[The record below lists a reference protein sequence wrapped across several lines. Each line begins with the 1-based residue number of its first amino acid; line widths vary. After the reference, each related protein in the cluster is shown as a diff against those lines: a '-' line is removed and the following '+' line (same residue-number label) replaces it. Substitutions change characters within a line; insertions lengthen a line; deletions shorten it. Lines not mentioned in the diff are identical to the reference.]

1 MSLSTIQCCISVNA
15 VDALIIFNTVSRFL
29 YLLYE
34 SFYNLGY
41 ISCPLMI
48 IIFFLTV
55 FFTKIIFYY
64 LKLPRCP
71 LNYRFFVSVFLC
83 HWVLSSK

>member
-15 VDALIIFNTVSRFL
+15 VDALIICNTVSRFI

-48 IIFFLTV
+48 IITV
-55 FFTKIIFYY
+55 FLTKIIFYY
-64 LKLPRCP
+64 LK
-71 LNYRFFVSVFLC
+71 
-83 HWVLSSK
+83 